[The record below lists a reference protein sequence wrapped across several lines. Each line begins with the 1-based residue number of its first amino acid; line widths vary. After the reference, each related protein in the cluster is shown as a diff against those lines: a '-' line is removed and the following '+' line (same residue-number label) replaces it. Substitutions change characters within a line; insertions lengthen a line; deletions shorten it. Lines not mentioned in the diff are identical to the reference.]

1 LDNISYVFFRNGDTV
16 EAVEAAE
23 ESAISYRMTLGE
35 ESTALEARAAGPGQD
50 RTGQDRVI
58 IKNLTY
64 LGGDRLLFCKL

>member
-1 LDNISYVFFRNGDTV
+1 M

-50 RTGQDRVI
+50 RTGQGRTRVI

-64 LGGDRLLFCKL
+64 LGVIDFCFVKFTMN

>member
-1 LDNISYVFFRNGDTV
+1 M

-50 RTGQDRVI
+50 RAGQ
-58 IKNLTY
+58 
-64 LGGDRLLFCKL
+64 GDNKEPDLPWG